1 MDLVIQWIILA
12 LAVMFTAWIIPG
24 IVVTNFQS
32 AMIAAL
38 VIALVNVFIR
48 PAILLLLLPIN
59 ILTLGISVLV
69 VNALLL
75 MFVAHVVSGVTINNF
90 WSAFFGAILLSLL
103 TVFIS

>member
-12 LAVMFTAWIIPG
+12 LAVMLTAWIIPG
-24 IVVTNFQS
+24 IVVTNFQT

-59 ILTLGISVLV
+59 ILTLGLSVLV

-75 MFVAHVVSGVTINNF
+75 MFVAHIVSGVSINNF
-90 WSAFFGAILLSLL
+90 WSAFFGAIVLSLL

>member
-12 LAVMFTAWIIPG
+12 LSVMLTAWIIPG
-24 IVVTNFQS
+24 IVVTNFQT

-59 ILTLGISVLV
+59 ILTLGLSVLV
-69 VNALLL
+69 INALLL
-75 MFVAHVVSGVTINNF
+75 MFVAHIVSGVSINNF
-90 WSAFFGAILLSLL
+90 WSAFFGAIVLSLL

>member
-1 MDLVIQWIILA
+1 MDLVIQWVILA
-12 LAVMFTAWIIPG
+12 LAVMLTAWIIPG
-24 IVVTNFQS
+24 IVVTNFQT

-59 ILTLGISVLV
+59 ILTLGLSVLV

-75 MFVAHVVSGVTINNF
+75 MFVAHIVSGVSINNF

>member
-12 LAVMFTAWIIPG
+12 LAIMLTAWIIPG
-24 IVVTNFQS
+24 IVVTNFQT

-59 ILTLGISVLV
+59 ILTLGLSVLV
-69 VNALLL
+69 INALLL
-75 MFVAHVVSGVTINNF
+75 MFVAHIVSGVSINNF

>member
-12 LAVMFTAWIIPG
+12 LAVMLTAWVIPG
-24 IVVTNFQS
+24 IVVTNFQT

-59 ILTLGISVLV
+59 ILTLGLSVLV

-75 MFVAHVVSGVTINNF
+75 MFVAHIVSGVSINNF

>member
-12 LAVMFTAWIIPG
+12 LAVMLTAWIIPG
-24 IVVTNFQS
+24 IVVTNFQT

-59 ILTLGISVLV
+59 ILTLGLSVLV
-69 VNALLL
+69 INALLL
-75 MFVAHVVSGVTINNF
+75 MFVAHIVSGVSINNF
-90 WSAFFGAILLSLL
+90 WSAFFGAIVLSLL

>member
-12 LAVMFTAWIIPG
+12 LAVMLTAWIIPG
-24 IVVTNFQS
+24 IVVTNFQT

-38 VIALVNVFIR
+38 VIALVNVFVR

-59 ILTLGISVLV
+59 ILTLGLSVLV

-75 MFVAHVVSGVTINNF
+75 MFVAHIVSGVSINNF

>member
-12 LAVMFTAWIIPG
+12 LAVMLTAWIIPG
-24 IVVTNFQS
+24 IVVTNFQT

-38 VIALVNVFIR
+38 VIALINVFIR

-59 ILTLGISVLV
+59 ILTLGLSVLV

-75 MFVAHVVSGVTINNF
+75 MFVAHIVSGVSINNF
-90 WSAFFGAILLSLL
+90 WSAFFGAIVLSLL

>member
-12 LAVMFTAWIIPG
+12 LAVMLTAWIIPG
-24 IVVTNFQS
+24 IVVTNFQT

-59 ILTLGISVLV
+59 ILTLGLSVLV

-75 MFVAHVVSGVTINNF
+75 MFVAHIVSGVSINNF

>member
-12 LAVMFTAWIIPG
+12 LAVMLTAWIIPE
-24 IVVTNFQS
+24 IVVTNFQT

-59 ILTLGISVLV
+59 ILTLGLSVLV

-75 MFVAHVVSGVTINNF
+75 MFVAHIVSGVSINNF
-90 WSAFFGAILLSLL
+90 WSAFFGAIVLSLL

>member
-12 LAVMFTAWIIPG
+12 LAVMLTAWIIPG
-24 IVVTNFQS
+24 IVVTNFQT

-48 PAILLLLLPIN
+48 PAILLMLLPIN
-59 ILTLGISVLV
+59 ILTLGLSVLV

-75 MFVAHVVSGVTINNF
+75 MFVAHIVSGVSINNF

>member
-12 LAVMFTAWIIPG
+12 LAVMLTAWVIPG
-24 IVVTNFQS
+24 IVVTNFQT

-59 ILTLGISVLV
+59 ILTLGLSVLV

-75 MFVAHVVSGVTINNF
+75 MFVAHIVSGVSINNF
-90 WSAFFGAILLSLL
+90 WSAFFGAIVLSLL

>member
-12 LAVMFTAWIIPG
+12 LAVMLTAWIIPG
-24 IVVTNFQS
+24 IVVTNFQT

-59 ILTLGISVLV
+59 ILTLGLSVLV

-75 MFVAHVVSGVTINNF
+75 MFVAHVVSGVSINNF
-90 WSAFFGAILLSLL
+90 WSAFFGAIVLSLL

>member
-1 MDLVIQWIILA
+1 MDLVIQGIILA
-12 LAVMFTAWIIPG
+12 LAVMLTAWIIPG
-24 IVVTNFQS
+24 IVVTNFQT

-59 ILTLGISVLV
+59 ILTLGLSVLV

-75 MFVAHVVSGVTINNF
+75 MFVAHIVSGVSINNF
-90 WSAFFGAILLSLL
+90 WSAFFGAIVLSLL

>member
-12 LAVMFTAWIIPG
+12 LAVMLTAWIIPG
-24 IVVTNFQS
+24 IVVTNFQT

-59 ILTLGISVLV
+59 ILTLGLSVLV
-69 VNALLL
+69 INALLL
-75 MFVAHVVSGVTINNF
+75 MFVAHIVSGVSINNF

>member
-12 LAVMFTAWIIPG
+12 LAVMLTAWIIPG
-24 IVVTNFQS
+24 IVVTNFQT

-48 PAILLLLLPIN
+48 PAILLLFLPIN
-59 ILTLGISVLV
+59 ILTLGLSVLV
-69 VNALLL
+69 INALLL
-75 MFVAHVVSGVTINNF
+75 MFVAHIVSGVSINNF